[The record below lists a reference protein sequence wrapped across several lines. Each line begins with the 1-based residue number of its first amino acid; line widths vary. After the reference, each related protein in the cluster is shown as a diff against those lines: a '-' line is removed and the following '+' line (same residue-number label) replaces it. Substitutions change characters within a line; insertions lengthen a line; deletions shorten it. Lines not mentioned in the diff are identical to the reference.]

1 MPNVNCKYCNS
12 VFYAKQADL
21 NRGWGKFC
29 SKSCKAK
36 EQEKRTG
43 QYRDLLSSTTSYRSV
58 KIENKVIKDFLIQEM
73 MYEIAMDDSEAGWDG
88 HKDY

>member
-1 MPNVNCKYCNS
+1 MPIVNCKCCKKE
-12 VFYAKQADL
+12 FKARQADL

-43 QYRDLLSSTTSYRSV
+43 QYKTLLSANINYLLV
-58 KIENKVIKDFLIQEM
+58 NNQNKAMKDFLELERIH
-73 MYEIAMDDSEAGWDG
+73 EIAMNDSEAGWDG